1 MNDMN
6 EITINTPRCVTDLIG
21 AEPLVLRTHTTLF
34 ISVVAYE
41 HQAGIPAR
49 FCAGLIPAIQLA
61 KSPELKLN
69 AFKSTIRVIDPT
81 PIANYCNGWS
91 TRPTRF
97 REIIAEFL
105 QKCRLDFF
113 FDEAESVSDDMLQV
127 LAELGAELE
136 SSSDGEM
143 IDVIQRIKESGRRHG
158 GESGEK
164 NALLY
169 MAAHPF
175 SWLDMHHPSVWR
187 RQYPSDCQAVNLMS
201 KSEKRFSVVRQFLKS
216 RRPDLSTGINPI
228 DRYMT
233 VCNAPCY
240 IPLEGEPLIE
250 DLTKHGYAW
259 CEEQYRS
266 LRKRS
271 GNHERA
277 RRDFQELRSFLDLDA
292 LTI

>member
-1 MNDMN
+1 MN
-6 EITINTPRCVTDLIG
+6 EITINVPRCATDLIG
-21 AEPLVLRTHTTLF
+21 EEPLALRTHTSLV

-61 KSPELKLN
+61 KSPELELN
-69 AFKSTIRVIDPT
+69 AFTPTIRVIDPT
-81 PIANYCNGWS
+81 SIANHCNGWQ

-97 REIIAEFL
+97 REIISEFL
-105 QKCRLDFF
+105 QRCRVDFF
-113 FDEAESVSDDMLQV
+113 FDEAEPVSSGMLGV
-127 LAELGAELE
+127 LQDLGAELE
-136 SSSDGEM
+136 SSSDAEM
-143 IDVIQRIKESGRRHG
+143 NDVVQRIKESGRRHG
-158 GESGEK
+158 GESGAK

-187 RQYPSDCQAVNLMS
+187 RRYPAERQFINLMS
-201 KSEKRFSVVRQFLKS
+201 KSENRFSAVRKFLTS
-216 RRPDLSTGINPI
+216 RRPELSSGVAPI

-250 DLTKHGYAW
+250 DLTEHGYAW

-277 RRDFQELRSFLDLDA
+277 RRDFQELRSFLDSDA
-292 LTI
+292 LNT